1 MSLRRLIAIARKELL
16 HVVRDPRSL
25 AMAIGM
31 PMLML
36 VLFGYAL
43 TLDVDSVPIAVLD
56 RSNSVLSRELISR
69 FAGCRYFSV
78 RLCASNYAEL
88 EKAIDRR
95 EVWMAVVV
103 PEDFARRLDSGRNTT
118 VQLVMDGSDA
128 NAATIALGYAEAVC
142 ESFSERRLLEAIE
155 RKGRSQLQPPV
166 DLRARAWFNEAMKSR
181 HFLVPGL
188 IAVIMMI
195 LSALLTSL
203 TVAREWERGTMERL
217 IATPVRG
224 SELLLGKL
232 VPYFFIGM
240 LDVALA
246 VGLGEFVF
254 RVPLR
259 GNALLVFGVAA
270 VFLIGTL
277 WLGLLISIVAKNQLM
292 ANQLAMVVTFVP
304 SFLLSGLM
312 FSISNMPWVL
322 QAVTYLVPARYF
334 VSVMRG
340 IYLKGLGVRML
351 GLEILLLA
359 IFAALVAILANAAF
373 RRKL

>member
-1 MSLRRLIAIARKELL
+1 MSLLRLIAIARKELL

-43 TLDVDSVPIAVLD
+43 TLDVDRVPIAVLD

-78 RLCASNYAEL
+78 RLHASNYDEL
-88 EKAIDRR
+88 EKAIDKR
-95 EVWMAVVV
+95 EVWMTVVL
-103 PEDFARRLDSGRNTT
+103 PEDFAGRLDSGRNMT

-128 NAATIALGYAEAVC
+128 NTATIALGYAEAVC
-142 ESFSERRLLEAIE
+142 DNFSERMLFEALE
-155 RKGRSQLQPPV
+155 RKGRSRLQSPI

-181 HFLVPGL
+181 NFLVPGL

-232 VPYFFIGM
+232 APYFFIGM

-259 GNALLVFGVAA
+259 GNVLLVFGVAA

-277 WLGLLISIVAKNQLM
+277 WLGLLISIVARNQLM

-312 FSISNMPWVL
+312 FSISNMPWAL

>member
-43 TLDVDSVPIAVLD
+43 TFDVDRVPIAVLD

-142 ESFSERRLLEAIE
+142 DSFSERMLLEALE
-155 RKGRSQLQPPV
+155 RNGRSQLQPPV

>member
-1 MSLRRLIAIARKELL
+1 MIAIARKELL

-43 TLDVDSVPIAVLD
+43 TLDVDRVPIAVLD

-142 ESFSERRLLEAIE
+142 ESFSERMLLEALE
-155 RKGRSQLQPPV
+155 RKGRSQLQPPI
-166 DLRARAWFNEAMKSR
+166 DLRARAWFNETMKSR

-232 VPYFFIGM
+232 APYFFIGM

-246 VGLGEFVF
+246 VGLAEFVF

>member
-142 ESFSERRLLEAIE
+142 ESFSERMLLEAIE